1 MPLQKRGPHVGLIA
15 ALSISVGMLSP
26 AAAQDSTSESEAEFD
41 PVVVSATRT
50 ESAVSQ
56 TARSITI
63 IDADTIQ
70 QQAGLDRNL
79 SSILASEVPGLGP
92 STQAVT
98 NFGQTLRGRKFLV
111 LIDGIP
117 QSTPLRDA
125 SRELNT
131 ISPAS
136 IERVEVVRGGTAA
149 YGFGATGGL
158 INIITKKSSDAPT
171 EGYSSAGLRY
181 STEEFD
187 DSGVF
192 ETEHGVSGTRG
203 DWDYLFSGSFVERQG
218 MFDAEGRRIPPD
230 PLGSQ
235 GGFADSS
242 EFSLLGKI
250 GFALDA
256 NQRVQFMLNHL
267 DNEQESDFTFDTE
280 LRDGRTPAI
289 PLSEAPEGARFV
301 KPPGTRNTVA
311 NLSYSHDNLAG
322 SALHI
327 NSYYGDQ
334 EIVFGKFP
342 GFDQGG
348 LASQKLGTRATV
360 DTPLSA
366 LPGQMNLVWGA
377 DYLRDETDPETFEAP
392 DAVPAMEQDAFAGFA
407 ELEIP
412 IGNIG
417 LVRGGLRHEI
427 ISVDAAT
434 VESNRSGNRVEGGTL
449 DYDETL
455 FNLGGVIY
463 VGPRFD
469 LFGSFSQGFSLAD
482 IGRVLADAG
491 PFEQTETFQ
500 AEDFESEV
508 QKTDNYELGLRWSD
522 GKLATTFAIFYSE
535 SDNGTTFDDDAQIR
549 KFAEDIRGAEL
560 TLDYTVSESTAF
572 GGTVSR
578 SKGERETADGTETK
592 LDGTRIA
599 PLKVTAYF
607 SHSPMAGWDN
617 RLQLT
622 HIGDR
627 DEFADADGPET
638 FAGFGEGEINGYT
651 LVDLVSAFAVGPGT
665 LQVSINN
672 LLNKD
677 YVPMI
682 NQAFNIPSAF
692 SGGPGRMVGLNYRM
706 NW

>member
-1 MPLQKRGPHVGLIA
+1 MTHHNRCPRIGL
-15 ALSISVGMLSP
+15 L
-26 AAAQDSTSESEAEFD
+26 AAACVTAAAWTPAVAQEASPEEAEFD
-41 PVVVSATRT
+41 PVVVSATRSET
-50 ESAVSQ
+50 TVSQ
-56 TARSITI
+56 TARSVTI

-70 QQAGLDRNL
+70 RQATLDRNL

-92 STQAVT
+92 STQAAT
-98 NFGQTLRGRKFLV
+98 NFGQTLRGRNFLV

-125 SRELNT
+125 SRDLNT

-158 INIITKKSSDAPT
+158 INIITKKSEDAPT
-171 EGYSSAGLRY
+171 AGYSSAGLRY

-187 DSGVF
+187 NSGMF

-203 DWDYLFSGSFVERQG
+203 DWDYLFAGSLVERQG
-218 MFDAEGRRIPPD
+218 LFDAEGRRIPPD

-235 GGFADSS
+235 GGFADST
-242 EFSLLGKI
+242 EYSLLGKVGYAI
-250 GFALDA
+250 DDQ
-256 NQRVQFMLNHL
+256 QRIQFMVNHL

-289 PLSEAPEGARFV
+289 PLSEAPEDARFV
-301 KPPGTRNTVA
+301 ESPGTRNTVA
-311 NLSYSHDNLAG
+311 NISYAHANLAG
-322 SALHI
+322 SALRI

-342 GFDQGG
+342 GFSQGG
-348 LASQKLGTRATV
+348 IASEKFGSRATV
-360 DTPLSA
+360 DTPLTL
-366 LPGQMNLVWGA
+366 LPGAVHLIWGA
-377 DYLRDETDPETFEAP
+377 DYLRDETDPVSFQAP
-392 DAVPAMEQDAFAGFA
+392 DAVPAMEQNAFAGFA
-407 ELEIP
+407 EMEMPL
-412 IGNIG
+412 GNAG
-417 LVRGGLRHEI
+417 LIRGGLRHEI
-427 ISVDAAT
+427 ISVDTAT
-434 VESNRSGNRVEGGTL
+434 VDTNRSGNRVEAGTL

-455 FNLGGVIY
+455 FNLGGVLF
-463 VGPRFD
+463 VSPQFD
-469 LFGSFSQGFSLAD
+469 LFASFSQGFSLAD

-491 PFEQTETFQ
+491 PIEERVTFR

-522 GKLATTFAIFYSE
+522 GRLATTLAVFYSR

-549 KFAEDIRGAEL
+549 KFAEDIHGAEL
-560 TLDYTVSESTAF
+560 TFDYRISAVTSF

-578 SKGERETADGTETK
+578 AKGERESAEGTEVR

-599 PLKVTAYF
+599 PLKVTAYI
-607 SHSPMAGWDN
+607 SHSPLPDWDN

-627 DEFADADGPET
+627 DAFPNAEGPDSFANY
-638 FAGFGEGEINGYT
+638 GEGEIDGYT

-665 LQVSINN
+665 LQLSVSN

-677 YVPMI
+677 YVPVI
-682 NQAFNIPSAF
+682 NQAFNIPSAY
-692 SGGPGRMVGLNYRM
+692 SGGPGRMVGLHYRLR
-706 NW
+706 W

>member
-1 MPLQKRGPHVGLIA
+1 MTFHNRCPRTGLFA
-15 ALSISVGMLSP
+15 AVCMTATAWTP
-26 AAAQDSTSESEAEFD
+26 AMAQEAPADEATFD

-50 ESAVSQ
+50 ESTVSQ
-56 TARSITI
+56 TARSVTI
-63 IDADTIQ
+63 IDAETIQ
-70 QQAGLDRNL
+70 RQASLDRNL
-79 SSILASEVPGLGP
+79 STILASEVPGLGP
-92 STQAVT
+92 STQAAT
-98 NFGQTLRGRKFLV
+98 NFGQTLRGRNFLV

-125 SRELNT
+125 SRDLNT

-158 INIITKKSSDAPT
+158 INIITKKSEDAPT
-171 EGYSSAGLRY
+171 AGYSAVGVRY

-187 DSGVF
+187 DSGIF

-203 DWDYLFSGSFVERQG
+203 AWDYLFSGSLVERQG
-218 MFDAEGRRIPPD
+218 LFDAEGRRIPPD

-235 GGFADSS
+235 GGFADST
-242 EFSLLGKI
+242 EYSLLGKVGYAI
-250 GFALDA
+250 DDL
-256 NQRVQFMLNHL
+256 QRVQFMVNHL

-289 PLSEAPEGARFV
+289 PLSEAPDDARFV
-301 KPPGTRNTVA
+301 RSPGTRNTVA
-311 NLSYSHDNLAG
+311 NISYSHANLAG
-322 SALHI
+322 STLRL

-342 GFDQGG
+342 GFSQGG
-348 LASQKLGTRATV
+348 IASEKFGSRTTI
-360 DTPLSA
+360 DTPLTL
-366 LPGQMNLVWGA
+366 LPGALHLIWGA
-377 DYLRDETDPETFEAP
+377 DYLRDETDPVSFQAP

-407 ELEIP
+407 EVEIP
-412 IGNIG
+412 LGDAG
-417 LVRGGLRHEI
+417 LIRGGLRHEV
-427 ISVDAAT
+427 ISVDTAT
-434 VESNRSGNRVEGGTL
+434 VDSNRSGNRVEAGTL

-455 FNLGGVIY
+455 FNLGGVLY
-463 VGPRFD
+463 LSPQFD
-469 LFGSFSQGFSLAD
+469 LFASFSQGFSLAD

-491 PFEQTETFQ
+491 PFEERVTFQ
-500 AEDFESEV
+500 AEDFESEA

-522 GKLATTFAIFYSE
+522 GRLSTSLAVFYSR

-549 KFAEDIRGAEL
+549 KFAEDIHGAEL
-560 TLDYTVSESTAF
+560 TFDYTVSDMTTF

-578 SKGERETADGTETK
+578 AKGERESADGTEVK

-607 SHSPMAGWDN
+607 SHSPLPGWDN

-627 DEFADADGPET
+627 DEFPNADGPES
-638 FAGFGEGEINGYT
+638 FAGFGEGEIDGYT
-651 LVDLVSAFAVGPGT
+651 LVDLVSSFAVGPGT
-665 LQVSINN
+665 LQLSVSN

-692 SGGPGRMVGLNYRM
+692 SSGPGRMVGLNYRLD
-706 NW
+706 W

>member
-1 MPLQKRGPHVGLIA
+1 MPSHFRGPCVGLFA
-15 ALSISVGMLSP
+15 TLSISVATLSP
-26 AAAQDSTSESEAEFD
+26 ALAQNDTNDDEAEFE

-50 ESAVSQ
+50 ESTVSQ
-56 TARSITI
+56 TARSVTI
-63 IDADTIQ
+63 IDAETIR

-125 SRELNT
+125 SRDLNT

-181 STEEFD
+181 STEELE

-192 ETEHGVSGTRG
+192 ETEHGISGTQG
-203 DWDYLFSGSFVERQG
+203 KWDYLLSGSFVERQG

-235 GGFADSS
+235 GGFADST
-242 EFSLLGKI
+242 EFSLLGKA
-250 GFALDA
+250 GYALDA
-256 NQRVQFMLNHL
+256 HQRIQVMINHL
-267 DNEQESDFTFDTE
+267 DNEQTSDFTFDTE
-280 LRDGRTPAI
+280 LRNGRTPAI
-289 PLSEAPEGARFV
+289 PLSEAPEDARFV
-301 KPPGTRNTVA
+301 NPPGTRNTVT
-311 NLSYSHDNLAG
+311 NLSYSHADLAG

-342 GFDQGG
+342 GFAQGG
-348 LASQKLGTRATV
+348 LASQKYGTRATV
-360 DTPLSA
+360 DTPLNA
-366 LPGQMNLVWGA
+366 LPGGMNLVWGA

-392 DAVPAMEQDAFAGFA
+392 DTVPAMEQDAFAGFA
-407 ELEIP
+407 ELEMP
-412 IGNIG
+412 LGNAG
-417 LVRGGLRHEI
+417 LIRGGLRHEV
-427 ISVDAAT
+427 ISVDTDT
-434 VESNRSGNRVEGGTL
+434 VESNRSGNRVEAGTL

-455 FNLGGVIY
+455 FNLGGVVY
-463 VGPRFD
+463 VGPQFD
-469 LFGSFSQGFSLAD
+469 LFASFSQGFSLAD

-491 PFEQTETFQ
+491 PFEETVTFQ

-522 GKLATTFAIFYSE
+522 GRLATTFAIFYSV

-560 TLDYTVSESTAF
+560 TFDYTVSERTAF

-607 SHSPMAGWDN
+607 SHSPLAGWDN

-622 HIGDR
+622 HNGDR
-627 DEFADADGPET
+627 DEFPDADGPDT
-638 FAGFGEGEINGYT
+638 FAGFGEGEIDGYT
-651 LVDLVSAFAVGPGT
+651 LVDIVSAVAIGPGT
-665 LQVSINN
+665 LQLSINN
-672 LLNKD
+672 VLNKD